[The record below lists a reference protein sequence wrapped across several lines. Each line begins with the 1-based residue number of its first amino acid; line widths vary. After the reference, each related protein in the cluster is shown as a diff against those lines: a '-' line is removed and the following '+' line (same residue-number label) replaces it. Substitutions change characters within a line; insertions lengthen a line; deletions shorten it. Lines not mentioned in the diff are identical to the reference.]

1 MRTTVDLPDAILRRA
16 KAIAAMEGKS
26 LKRFLAE
33 ALEREL
39 KRRGEFES
47 ASKRVSLP
55 LVRSENPGSVHLDAE
70 KIADVL
76 EREDINELAGH

>member
-1 MRTTVDLPDAILRRA
+1 MRTTVDLPDEMLRRV

-39 KRRGEFES
+39 RRRGEVES
-47 ASKRVSLP
+47 SPKRVTLP
-55 LVRSENPGSVHLDAE
+55 LVPSENPGSVHLDAE
-70 KIADVL
+70 KIADIL
-76 EREDINELAGH
+76 EREDIDELAGH

>member
-39 KRRGEFES
+39 RRRGEAES
-47 ASKRVSLP
+47 SPKRVTLP
-55 LVRSENPGSVHLDAE
+55 LVPSENPGSVHLDGE
-70 KIADVL
+70 RIADVL
-76 EREDINELAGH
+76 EREDTDELAGY